1 MIRFRFLTLK
11 AYMAIISG
19 IRNLEHLNGKPYDF
33 DNNWSEFAISRPI
46 SVKTADIVIYDR
58 HMDKWK

>member
-11 AYMAIISG
+11 SYIGIISG

-33 DNNWSEFAISRPI
+33 ENGWSQFAMSRPI
-46 SVKTADIVIYDR
+46 SVKTADMVIYDR
-58 HMDKWK
+58 HMDKCK